1 MSCQKNNLSP
11 YQNWLCRKAL
21 HCVFDTL
28 DFDGDYAKNVVHESY
43 LLNLGILR
51 KYARDNHMDEM
62 SFILDIRDVLLKS
75 EKVHGV

>member
-1 MSCQKNNLSP
+1 MPYQKNNLSP

-28 DFDGDYAKNVVHESY
+28 DFDGDYAKNVVPESY

-51 KYARDNHMDEM
+51 EYARDNHMDEM
-62 SFILDIRDVLLKS
+62 SFILDIRNVLLKS
-75 EKVHGV
+75 GKVHEI